1 MKYARFFALLRMTK
15 QISNVVI
22 KLMREI
28 NVKTP
33 YDAILKWYEL
43 KPEIFKIN
51 PEEFKKNNIN
61 LDLT

>member
-1 MKYARFFALLRMTK
+1 MKTDLTKFLFFYNFTRRHGSLR
-15 QISNVVI
+15 
-22 KLMREI
+22 REI